1 MNWIVSKRDGLFGQG
16 LGRSGERN
24 CRVRVALSRATKL
37 ALNRELREYLA
48 LQKTKIKRRQLAGRI
63 HLKEVFMERRITT
76 WFSQNLSAEMPLVAY
91 GHAGQPLLM
100 LPTAAADYLE
110 YERFHLVDAIRPLIE
125 SGKIRAYS
133 INSVNKYSLL
143 NEKMPP
149 NLKAE
154 LLTRFDRYITDEVL
168 PLIRNDAGQDA
179 RPLTTGASLGAFLAA
194 NAYFKHPDLLRGM
207 IALSGSYDVRSYFK
221 GFYDDNV
228 YFNNPADY
236 LPNLDDDHYL
246 PILKKADAIYIVS
259 GQGAYEAP
267 ERSRHLSDIL
277 KAKGIPHTLDLW
289 GADVNHDWPW
299 WRKMLPH
306 TLDRILG

>member
-1 MNWIVSKRDGLFGQG
+1 
-16 LGRSGERN
+16 
-24 CRVRVALSRATKL
+24 
-37 ALNRELREYLA
+37 
-48 LQKTKIKRRQLAGRI
+48 
-63 HLKEVFMERRITT
+63 MERRITS

-100 LPTAAADYLE
+100 FPTAAADYLE
-110 YERFHLVDAIRPLIE
+110 YERFHLVDAIRPHIE
-125 SGKIRAYS
+125 SGKLRAYS

-143 NEKMPP
+143 NEQMPP

-194 NAYFKHPDLLRGM
+194 NAYFKHPDLFRGV
-207 IALSGSYDVRSYFK
+207 IAMSGSYDVRSYLK

-236 LPNLDDDHYL
+236 LPNLNDDYYL
-246 PILKKADAIYIVS
+246 PILKNADAIYIMS
-259 GQGAYEAP
+259 GQGSYEAP
-267 ERSRHLSDIL
+267 DRSQHLSDIL
-277 KAKGIPHTLDLW
+277 RAKNIPHTLDLW
-289 GADVNHDWPW
+289 GPDVNHDWPW
-299 WRKMLPH
+299 WRKMLPY
-306 TLDRILG
+306 TLDRILKG